1 MFLVRSYDNHQSTDS
16 RWNSLKQYQSSN
28 VFALTLICASGCFFS
43 ASVSAATTSTT
54 DVASNIATVK
64 ATNPSNFARSQ
75 EPLYFSFYDLGLAAD
90 DSKAKFLVA
99 QQDGNILPSQLIDTN
114 NDSKPD
120 TLLVAPDFA
129 PAQSQTFTIVSD
141 ASIKMPAL
149 KKQTQSE
156 ISIKEG
162 GQWKGKVY
170 ENFTHFKNVQKF
182 TPPPQYTD
190 HSYYIRYEGPGIESD
205 KVGYRVYLDW
215 RNGFDIFGKKTNEMV
230 LQDVGQ
236 KDYEA
241 YHHDA
246 PWGQDVLKVGKTLGT
261 GGYGFW
267 NGQSVDLVSKVKTWD
282 ASIVENGALYSAFN
296 IKYNQWQV
304 NNQVVDLSST
314 IAMNAGSRLAHTRL
328 TMTLPK
334 AIAAETKT
342 HPKLLLTEQVPNIAI
357 GVVKHKDTKLIL
369 GNETVSGGAWTYAA
383 SWGKQSLSGADDY
396 LGMAVIFKRGDRSQ
410 QTEDAGSYVTVM
422 KNLNAGLEY
431 YFVAVWD
438 KEPNGIKTEAEFKAY
453 LDQEVERLTKKTRI
467 QLKTNISDS
476 EKKKP
481 LDAAEALAW
490 SKRLADSDMARNT
503 FTFGYGTWDEVR
515 DRKTKFDY
523 DMSGLHIM
531 ALQELNKVSPD
542 SRYSNAAEAVTGS
555 FISDEGEIYTF
566 KPELY
571 SIDLTNPGRVLINL
585 ETSTHQE
592 RYRKSVD
599 YLREQ
604 LRKHPRTKEG
614 AFWHR
619 ITYPHQLWLDGV
631 YMGIPFLVQYANTYE
646 TGSVQRASFKEAIH
660 EFEISRKRLR
670 DPKNGLYFHA
680 WDESKSAI
688 WANKKTGL
696 ASQYWARGS
705 GWLAMAM
712 VDTLDYLP
720 ESEPKLRK
728 KMIAMINEFAESI
741 VRYQDPETGTWWQI
755 LDKPNA
761 IGNYR
766 ESTATA
772 MYSYFLSKAINK
784 GYIPESYKP
793 YAEKAFNG
801 LVNEFIS
808 VHHDGKISMNMQ
820 CQVAGLGFGR
830 DGSYDYYM
838 TEPIVTDDPK
848 GNGPFILAGIETYKM
863 LKK

>member
-1 MFLVRSYDNHQSTDS
+1 MSACLLTACVTD
-16 RWNSLKQYQSSN
+16 KKA
-28 VFALTLICASGCFFS
+28 V
-43 ASVSAATTSTT
+43 VPAATSTT
-54 DVASNIATVK
+54 AASTIATVE
-64 ATNPSNFARSQ
+64 ATNPSNFARTQ
-75 EPLYFSFYDLGLAAD
+75 EPLYFSFYDLGLAED
-90 DSKAKFLVA
+90 DAKTKFLVA
-99 QQDGNILPSQLIDTN
+99 KQAEKILPSQLIDTN
-114 NDSKPD
+114 NDTKPD
-120 TLLVAPDFA
+120 TLLVTPDFA
-129 PAQSQTFTIVSD
+129 PAQAHTFTIVSD
-141 ASIKMPAL
+141 ASIKVPVL
-149 KKQTQSE
+149 KKQTQAE

-162 GQWKGKVY
+162 GQWNGKVY

-190 HSYYIRYEGPGIESD
+190 HSYFIRYEGPGIESD

-215 RNGFDIFGKKTNEMV
+215 RNGFDIFGKKTNDMV
-230 LQDVGQ
+230 LQNVGQ
-236 KDYEA
+236 KDYET

-267 NGQSVDLVSKVKTWD
+267 NGKSVDLVSKVKTWD
-282 ASIVENGALYSAFN
+282 ATIVENGALYSAFN
-296 IKYNQWQV
+296 IKYNQWEI
-304 NNQVVDLSST
+304 NNTVVDLSST

-328 TMTLPK
+328 ALSLPSTT
-334 AIAAETKT
+334 AAENKT
-342 HPKLLLTEQVPNIAI
+342 HPKLLLTEKIPNIAI

-369 GNETVSGGAWTYAA
+369 GNETVSGSAWTYAA

-396 LGMAVIFKRGDRSQ
+396 LGMAVIFKRGDREL

-438 KEPNGIKTEAEFKAY
+438 KEINGIKTEAEFKAY
-453 LDQEVERLTKKTRI
+453 LDQEVERLTKATRVEV
-467 QLKTNISDS
+467 QSTLSTS
-476 EKKKP
+476 EKKKA
-481 LDAAEALAW
+481 LDANEALAW
-490 SKRLADSDMARNT
+490 SKRLADSDIARKT
-503 FTFGYGTWDEVR
+503 FTFGYGTWDDVR

-531 ALQELNKVSPD
+531 ALQELNKVSPN
-542 SRYSNAAEAVTGS
+542 SNYKDAAEAVTGS
-555 FISDEGEIYTF
+555 FISDAGEIHTF
-566 KPELY
+566 KPDLF
-571 SIDLTNPGRVLINL
+571 SIDLTNPGRVVINL
-585 ETSTHQE
+585 ENATHKAK
-592 RYRKSVD
+592 YRKAAD
-599 YLREQ
+599 YLRAQ
-604 LRKHPRTKEG
+604 LKKHPRTSEG

-631 YMGIPFLVQYANTYE
+631 YMGIPFLVQYAANYE
-646 TGSVQRASFKEAIH
+646 TGKAQHDSFKEAVH

-670 DPKNGLYFHA
+670 DPQNGLYFHA
-680 WDESKSAI
+680 WDESKKAI
-688 WANKKTGL
+688 WADKNTGL

-720 ESEPKLRK
+720 ESEVELRK
-728 KMIAMINEFAESI
+728 TMIAMINEFAESI

-755 LDKPNA
+755 LNKPKA

-766 ESTATA
+766 ESSASA
-772 MYSYFLSKAINK
+772 MYSYFLSKAVYK
-784 GYIPESYKP
+784 GYLPASYQP
-793 YAEKAFNG
+793 AAEKAFSG

-830 DGSYDYYM
+830 DGTYDYYM

-848 GNGPFILAGIETYKM
+848 GNGPFILAGVETYKM